1 MKRHTTARL
10 PLSHESAS
18 GVPDT
23 STESAQVKVPRVG
36 ESKPITPHKVTA
48 PVIRADTI
56 SLGASQ
62 KGHVR
67 VAFYDGGRIAVIRER
82 PPDILAAR

>member
-1 MKRHTTARL
+1 MKRHTKARI
-10 PLSHESAS
+10 PLIHESAS

-23 STESAQVKVPRVG
+23 CAESARVKVPTVG
-36 ESKPITPHKVTA
+36 QSKPITPQKVTA

-62 KGHVR
+62 AGHVR
-67 VAFYDGGRIAVIRER
+67 VAFYDGG
-82 PPDILAAR
+82 